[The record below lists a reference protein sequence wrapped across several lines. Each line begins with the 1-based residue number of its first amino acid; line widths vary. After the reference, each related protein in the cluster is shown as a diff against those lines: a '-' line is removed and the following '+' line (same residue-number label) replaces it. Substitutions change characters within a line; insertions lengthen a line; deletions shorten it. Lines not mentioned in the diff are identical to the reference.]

1 MAGAGWFL
9 VRSSA
14 ETVNVLAMLVADDAP
29 DVLDHV
35 LTLQVCFLVFAHLL
49 SDRFPQAALMEG
61 VIVPALL
68 RAVEHDQIVVIL
80 ALLIP
85 IVGVDEAE
93 TGLADVLLAYVAS
106 SVLEDKSVALA
117 LDPGHLELFQLRLGN
132 VGRIGAKVDLCMLV
146 PEDIAD
152 QSFDSA
158 ELDVFADTQDAI
170 NDVLQRQIL
179 DHFLDQGDRLDD
191 HVAATVPLAMQ
202 LLVLRQAEHHLDDFE
217 PNLVLLVPQYLIRV
231 TLDHLH
237 QYLQN
242 ALKELDKLAFLRD
255 E

>member
-1 MAGAGWFL
+1 MTGASWFL

-49 SDRFPQAALMEG
+49 PDCLPQAALMEG
-61 VIVPALL
+61 MIVPALL
-68 RAVEHDQIVVIL
+68 RAVEHDQIVVIF
-80 ALLIP
+80 ALIIS
-85 IVGVDEAE
+85 IVGVHETEA
-93 TGLADVLLAYVAS
+93 GLADILLAYVAP

-132 VGRIGAKVDLCMLV
+132 VRRIGAKVDLCMLV

-237 QYLQN
+237 
-242 ALKELDKLAFLRD
+242 
-255 E
+255 